1 MEDVWGI
8 FKTLQDMYVK
18 YMDSPFALSSSE
30 LAKERKSILE
40 TEGIIHQV
48 PYVEAMPSF
57 VSSGKTVKSACMDI
71 GWSTDFAEFVGKGL
85 FGESFQMHQH
95 QFEAFRRVLQSKR
108 NVVVTSGT
116 GSGKTESFLLPLI
129 ASILDE
135 STGWSKPSTKQDA
148 WWRTGAPWKPAR
160 SNESRPA
167 AIRGLILYP
176 LNALVEDQL
185 TRLRKALDSDGARKW
200 LDERRNGNRIYF
212 GRYTGKTPVSGRR
225 ISQKLR
231 KMRSIML
238 NMKDTEQG
246 LRTRYAELKQALHD
260 AVDAGP
266 IDSSVASEI
275 NKALGE
281 DLLERGQ
288 TVTCAHATDLSERLD
303 NQLMENL
310 SFIPQSNGAEMVS
323 RWDMQETPP
332 DIFIT
337 NFSMLN
343 IILTRKIEQNIF
355 EQTKEWLA
363 EDSSHTFFLVLDE
376 LHTYRGTAGTEVS
389 YVLRALLHRLGLSPE
404 SPQLR
409 IIATSASLDESGKQ
423 FLEDFFGVSAEQ
435 FDVLTGKRETA
446 DKYYSRDTFKHYAAA
461 FETFYNRIRRSSYET
476 DELEQLCSNLGF
488 HSDDSNVYQKVFDAL
503 NNSGAIHAFVE
514 QCDRPRSI
522 LDLAEKMFGSRNP
535 LAIAG
540 FLTALGKARNNG
552 QVVVPLRGHLFFRNF
567 QGLWACSN
575 PDCDAVEPEYR
586 YDGRTIGKLYTQ
598 PQVACSCGGRVLH
611 FYYCQNCGDAFLGGY
626 KTANDTEEDTFA
638 LSADFP
644 ELEQLPDRM
653 PNTKKHADYAVYW
666 PGMHLH
672 SEAAEWKRNGG
683 ALRFSWEKAS
693 YNPVLGNIRT
703 DALRN
708 PTGHWFQIQGA
719 GTEHIPAFPTRCCS
733 CGDDWE
739 IHLPGVPVE
748 STVRTRSPIRGQR
761 TGFDKVSQVLI
772 DSLMRE
778 FAGADIPKIVL
789 FSDSRQ
795 DAAKLSVK
803 FEQGHYLDLL
813 RRVMSSAAQEDK
825 APILSWIKSV
835 RGETLSD
842 QEQRLAEQFRTS
854 RSTYRLARDIEDYF
868 RGNLPDEVRDE
879 VDGLIRRAS
888 LPPSLRELWDKVE
901 HRIVNLGMNPGG
913 PFKSLQEFRSGESKH
928 PWTDLYT
935 FDRASVV
942 PTLETEDE
950 RRHHN
955 EIRKSMQEKIV
966 KDTLFSQRKRDF
978 ESLALGTMITDPE
991 MSFEDRLGKPTSFWR
1006 ELFDSSVRILGADR
1020 RYSGGRKAPSDFAP
1034 KVLKE
1039 YWSAVSRKHGLD
1051 DGTILAAMESMFR
1064 RSSGIQQYII
1074 QIDKIHIVPYD
1085 EGAPVY
1091 ACGKCHRV
1099 HLHPSCNVCTDCFS
1113 ELIQKQLESSDV
1125 NDYYRSLADD
1135 IRTETRIHTEELT
1148 GQTDAEEASRRQKLF
1163 QGIFNDNDIPLVD
1176 EIDVLSVTTT
1186 MEAGIDIGS
1195 LKIVAMSNM
1204 PPQRFNYQQRV
1215 GRCGRRG
1222 TPLSVSL
1229 TMCRGRSHD
1238 DWYFDNLDR
1247 ITGDPPPQPYID
1259 VKSVK
1264 VFKRV
1269 LVKEVLYHAYRATG
1283 LENEVPEGLS
1293 VHGDFGK
1300 REDWTTY
1307 EDRVQAYLQSNGG
1320 MQCAKDVIRAL
1331 SFRVHLS
1338 AQDQEALSSYVT
1350 DGELTREISQI
1361 SNDLRY
1367 SHIVPLSECLATAGL
1382 LPMFGFPTRLRL
1394 LHHEPRTERSFV
1406 GTLERG
1412 TVDRDLEIAIAEYS
1426 PGSEVVKEKAKH
1438 RVVGVAHYAP
1448 LGSKIY
1454 AEPEPLGQIRTIALC
1469 KHCQMLF
1476 DGVPDSLPEHCPSC
1490 GASKMGNGVFRH
1502 IPISEPMGFRS
1513 DWNEKDFTEEFEW
1526 VSRGSSPRLAQKS
1539 PSTPAQIFN
1548 TQFYSQ
1554 EGDIYT
1560 LNDNTGEL
1568 YTFYKAKDPFDGWI
1582 EKNSYGVNGFQPAL
1596 TTTSVDTALASIKN
1610 TEVLVLSPAT
1620 LQPGITFNPTT
1631 LGVRAA
1637 LYSFGFLFRRIASDL
1652 LDVDADEL
1660 QVGFRTVVSS
1670 GQTVGQVFLAD
1681 RLINGAGY
1689 SRYLGKPEV
1698 LSKLLSDLSGPMTGA
1713 PNLKHHNCDSSCYEC
1728 LRTYENMSYHGLLDW
1743 RLAFDVANVLT
1754 DPTFIPGIGERW
1766 GDLVRRAV
1774 KGMVCNYS
1782 GMREKWFGEVPA
1794 VVFPNETFVTLFG
1807 HPLWNAHEDYL
1818 NEPMSEATVLAESDY
1833 PNAKIR
1839 RYNIFDLIRRPVWII
1854 NDILSQGID

>member
-1 MEDVWGI
+1 
-8 FKTLQDMYVK
+8 
-18 YMDSPFALSSSE
+18 MDSPFALSSSE
-30 LAKERKSILE
+30 LIKERRALLE

-57 VSSGKTVKSACMDI
+57 VSSGKTLKSACSNI
-71 GWSTDFAEFVGKGL
+71 GWATDFAEFANKGL
-85 FGESFQMHQH
+85 FDESFRMHQH
-95 QFEAFRRVLQSKR
+95 QFEAFRRVLESKR

-135 STGWSKPSTKQDA
+135 SIGWSQPSAKADP
-148 WWRTGAPWKPAR
+148 WWEIGSSWKGER
-160 SNESRPA
+160 NNERRPA

-185 TRLRKALDSDGARKW
+185 TRLRKALDSDDAREW
-200 LDERRNGNRIYF
+200 LDDHRHGNRIYF
-212 GRYTGKTPVSGRR
+212 GRYTGKTPVSGRQN
-225 ISQKLR
+225 SQKRR

-238 NMKDTEQG
+238 NMKDTEEG
-246 LRTRYAELKQALHD
+246 LRTRYADLKEGLHD
-260 AVDAGP
+260 TVDTGE
-266 IDSSVASEI
+266 IDSELASKI

-281 DLLERGQ
+281 ELLEKGQ
-288 TVTCAHATDLSERLD
+288 TMTNAQASELSKRLD
-303 NQLMENL
+303 SQLDENL
-310 SFIPQSNGAEMVS
+310 SFIPQTSGAEMVS

-343 IILTRKIEQNIF
+343 IILTRMIEQNIF
-355 EQTKEWLA
+355 EQTKAWLA

-389 YVLRALLHRLGLSPE
+389 YVLRALLHRLGLSPD

-409 IIATSASLDESGKQ
+409 IIATSASLDETGKQ

-435 FDVLTGKRETA
+435 FDVLAGERETA
-446 DKYYSRDTFKHYAAA
+446 DKYHNRNTYQDHAPA
-461 FETFYNRIRRSSYET
+461 FEDFYNRATQSTHIDT
-476 DELEQLCSNLGF
+476 ALEQLCKDLDLYSSEPNL
-488 HSDDSNVYQKVFDAL
+488 YQKTFDAL
-503 NNSGAIHAFVE
+503 NQSGAIHAFVK

-522 LDLAEKMFGSRNP
+522 LDLAEQMFHSRNP
-535 LAIAG
+535 SAVAG
-540 FLTALGKARNNG
+540 FLSALGEARDKG
-552 QVVVPLRGHLFFRNF
+552 QVAVPLRGHLFFRNF

-575 PDCDAVEPEYR
+575 PHCDAVEPKYR
-586 YDGRTIGKLYTQ
+586 FEGRTIGKLYTQ
-598 PQVACSCGGRVLH
+598 PQVACSCGGRVLD

-626 KTANDTEEDTFA
+626 KTVNDSEEDTFV

-644 ELEQLPDRM
+644 ELEQLPDKM
-653 PNTKKHADYAVYW
+653 PATKKYADYAVYW
-666 PGMHLH
+666 PGMQIH
-672 SEAAEWKRNGG
+672 SDTAEWKRNGG
-683 ALRFSWEKAS
+683 AVRFSWEKAS
-693 YNPVLGNIRT
+693 FNPFFGSIRT

-708 PTGHWFQIQGA
+708 PTGHWFQIHGQD
-719 GTEHIPAFPTRCCS
+719 TDKIPAFPTRCCG

-739 IHLPGVPVE
+739 IHLPGVPIE

-778 FAGADIPKIVL
+778 FTGSDNSKIVL

-813 RRVMSSAAQEDK
+813 RRVVSSAAHEDR
-825 APILSWIKSV
+825 APVLSWIKLV
-835 RGETLSD
+835 RGEPLD
-842 QEQRLAEQFRTS
+842 EQEQRLAEQYRLS
-854 RSTYRLARDIEDYF
+854 SSTYRLARDIEDYF
-868 RGNLPDEVRDE
+868 KGYLPDEVRQD
-879 VDGLIRRAS
+879 VDNLVRQVS
-888 LPPSLRELWDKVE
+888 LPPSLRELWDKIE
-901 HRIVNLGMNPGG
+901 RRIVNLGMNPGG
-913 PFKSLQEFRSGESKH
+913 PYKSLQNFKAGQSLHS
-928 PWTDLYT
+928 WTDLYT
-935 FDRASVV
+935 FNHSSIV
-942 PTLETEDE
+942 PAPETVDE
-950 RRHHN
+950 RQHHN
-955 EIRKSMQEKIV
+955 ELKKSLQEKIV
-966 KDTLFSQRKRDF
+966 ADTLFSQRKRDF
-978 ESLALGTMITDPE
+978 ESLALGTMITDPD
-991 MSFEDRLGKPTSFWR
+991 MSVEDALGKSSDFWR
-1006 ELFDSSVRILGADR
+1006 GLFDSSVRILGANR

-1034 KVLKE
+1034 KVLKD
-1039 YWSAVSRKHGLD
+1039 YWSAVSRKHSLD
-1051 DGTILAAMESMFR
+1051 ESAILSTMESMFR

-1085 EGAPVY
+1085 EGTPVY
-1091 ACGKCHRV
+1091 ACVKCHRV
-1099 HLHPSCNVCTDCFS
+1099 HLHPSCDVCTDCFS
-1113 ELIQKQLESSDV
+1113 ELVQKQLKSSDV

-1163 QGIFNDNDIPLVD
+1163 QGIFDDSDIPLVD

-1259 VKSVK
+1259 VNSVK

-1269 LVKEVLYHAYRATG
+1269 LVKEILYHAYRATG
-1283 LENEVPEGLS
+1283 LENEVQEGLS
-1293 VHGDFGK
+1293 VHGDFGR
-1300 REDWTTY
+1300 REDWSTY
-1307 EDRVQAYLQSNGG
+1307 KERIQKYLQSQEG
-1320 MQCAKDVIRAL
+1320 MQFAKEVITAL

-1338 AQDQEALSSYVT
+1338 VHDQQALFAYVT
-1350 DGELTREISQI
+1350 NGEVAGEISQI
-1361 SNDLRY
+1361 SNDIRY

-1394 LHHEPRTERSFV
+1394 LHHQPRTERSFV
-1406 GTLERG
+1406 GALEKG
-1412 TVDRDLEIAIAEYS
+1412 TVDRDLEIAIGEYA

-1438 RVVGVAHYAP
+1438 RAVGVAHYTP
-1448 LGSKIY
+1448 LGSKIE
-1454 AEPEPLGQIRTIALC
+1454 AEPEPLGQLRTIALC
-1469 KHCQMLF
+1469 KHCQILY
-1476 DGVPDSLPEHCPSC
+1476 DGAPDSLPDRCPSC
-1490 GASKMGNGVFRH
+1490 GASKMSNGVFRH

-1513 DWNEKDFTEEFEW
+1513 DWNEQDFTEEFEW
-1526 VSRGSSPRLAQKS
+1526 VSRGSSPRLAQKP
-1539 PSTPAQIFN
+1539 PSAVTQVFN

-1568 YTFYKAKDPFDGWI
+1568 FTFYKAKNPFDGWI
-1582 EKNSYGVNGFQPAL
+1582 EKNSVGVNGFNPAL
-1596 TTTSVDTALASIKN
+1596 TSTSVDTALASIKN
-1610 TEVLVLSPAT
+1610 TEVLVLTPAT
-1620 LQPGITFNPTT
+1620 LQPGMTFNPAI

-1660 QVGFRTVVSS
+1660 QVGFRSVVSS
-1670 GQTVGQVFLAD
+1670 GNTVGQIFLAD

-1689 SRYLGKPEV
+1689 SRYLGQPEV
-1698 LSKLLSDLSGPMTGA
+1698 LSKLLSDLSGPLMGA
-1713 PNLKHHNCDSSCYEC
+1713 PNLKHHDCDSSCYEC

-1754 DPTFIPGIGERW
+1754 DPTFVPGIGERW
-1766 GDLVRRAV
+1766 GGLVRRSA
-1774 KGMVCNYS
+1774 KGMVSNYP
-1782 GMREKWFGEVPA
+1782 GMQEKWFGQVPA
-1794 VVFPNETFVTLFG
+1794 VIFPGENIVALFG
-1807 HPLWNAHEDYL
+1807 HPLWNIHEDFL
-1818 NEPMSEATVLAESDY
+1818 NEPMSEATVTAELEF
-1833 PNAKIR
+1833 PAAKVI

-1854 NDILSQGID
+1854 NDILSQEYAQ